1 MDGTAFFNV
10 ISQLFPAVWF
20 TEEQNFLDLTKAG
33 RAVFAFMSQGN
44 KRYVLL
50 HNLSAAEA
58 FEIVWQQ
65 MITMLG
71 LGYRLLTAVM
81 PNASM

>member
-1 MDGTAFFNV
+1 MAFFNV
-10 ISQLFPAVWF
+10 ISQLFPVVWF

-33 RAVFAFMSQGN
+33 RALSRGN
-44 KRYVLL
+44 IRYVLL

-65 MITMLG
+65 MITML
-71 LGYRLLTAVM
+71 
-81 PNASM
+81 

>member
-1 MDGTAFFNV
+1 MDGTACFNV

-33 RAVFAFMSQGN
+33 RAAFAFMSQDK

-50 HNLSAAEA
+50 DNLSTADA
-58 FEIVWQQ
+58 FEIVWQRMYTIPALRNQ
-65 MITMLG
+65 
-71 LGYRLLTAVM
+71 LLFAVM
-81 PNASM
+81 VKASM